1 MLCILNVG
9 TVTTLCILNVGTVP
23 TFSSSEL
30 VHLNDLHYLSLQR
43 GTLQC
48 VPWCGRSIPLR
59 AVGALKGCR
68 SPPGIAI
75 PSTASATAT
84 NSDLLFN
91 ELVDNVVKEG
101 SILGSI
107 LGSI

>member
-1 MLCILNVG
+1 MG

-30 VHLNDLHYLSLQR
+30 VHLNDEVNLNGSH
-43 GTLQC
+43 GA
-48 VPWCGRSIPLR
+48 GRSIPLM
-59 AVGALKGCR
+59 AVGALEGCR

-84 NSDLLFN
+84 NSYLLLN
-91 ELVDNVVKEG
+91 EFVDNVVKEG

>member
-1 MLCILNVG
+1 M
-9 TVTTLCILNVGTVP
+9 LCILNVGTVP
-23 TFSSSEL
+23 TFSSYEL
-30 VHLNDLHYLSLQR
+30 VHLHFDEVNLNGSH
-43 GTLQC
+43 GA
-48 VPWCGRSIPLR
+48 GRSIPLM
-59 AVGALKGCR
+59 AVGALEGCR

-84 NSDLLFN
+84 NADLFFD

-101 SILGSI
+101 SILDSI